1 MQRLS
6 MLGLGA
12 VFTLSAFSTV
22 QAADLGGNCC
32 ADIEERIAEL
42 EATVAKKGNRKVT
55 LTVSGQVVQEL
66 LWSDA
71 AASASLKTGKVQDN
85 ALEGTRVRFVGEGK
99 VTPSFRAGYVLELG
113 VDQNASEQVSVR
125 HSYVYIDTVAGKF
138 SLGHTSQATNHIM
151 EMSVVNL
158 AIASKTLNS
167 DPLGIHNGIDGDRK
181 DLVRYDSPSMGG
193 VVISA
198 SLTSGSDEKDVA
210 LRWAGEANDFKA
222 ALGVGYRE
230 ADAINDKM
238 IGGSASLMN
247 LSTGLF
253 ANFAA
258 AKNDN
263 LSLSFVGFQPFKVA
277 IGEVKSYQIQ
287 AGIERNFFGIG
298 ATTLYGEYGN
308 FDLGKSVSL
317 DLVGGGV
324 VQRIDAAAMD
334 AFVAVQQYSVGSG
347 QDVTVTRV
355 GARIQ
360 F

>member
-1 MQRLS
+1 MKRLS

-12 VFTLSAFSTV
+12 IFTLSAFSTV
-22 QAADLGGNCC
+22 YAADLGGNCC
-32 ADIEERIAEL
+32 ADVEERIAEL

-71 AASASLKTGKVQDN
+71 SIATIKNGKVQDN

-99 VTPSFRAGYVLELG
+99 ISPTFKAGYVLELG

-125 HSYVYIDTVAGKF
+125 HSFVYLETAIGKF
-138 SLGHTSQATNHIM
+138 SLGHTSQATDAIM
-151 EMSVVNL
+151 EVSVVNL
-158 AIASKTLNS
+158 AVASKTFNT
-167 DPLGIHNGIDGDRK
+167 DPIGIHNGIDGSRK
-181 DLVRYDSPSMGG
+181 DLVRYDSPAVAGF
-193 VVISA
+193 VASA
-198 SLTSGSDEKDVA
+198 SLVSGGDEKDVA
-210 LRWAGEANDFKA
+210 LRWAGEAFDFKA

-230 ADAINDKM
+230 TDSTNDKL
-238 IGGSASLMN
+238 IGGSMSIMN

-253 ANFAA
+253 VNFAA

-263 LSLSFVGFQPFKVA
+263 LSLTFVGFQQLQAA

-287 AGIERNFFGIG
+287 GGIERNFFGIG
-298 ATTLYGEYGN
+298 ATTFYGEYGN
-308 FDLGKSVSL
+308 FDLRKAGSL

-324 VQRIDAAAMD
+324 VQHIDAAAMD

-347 QDVTVTRV
+347 QDTTVTRV